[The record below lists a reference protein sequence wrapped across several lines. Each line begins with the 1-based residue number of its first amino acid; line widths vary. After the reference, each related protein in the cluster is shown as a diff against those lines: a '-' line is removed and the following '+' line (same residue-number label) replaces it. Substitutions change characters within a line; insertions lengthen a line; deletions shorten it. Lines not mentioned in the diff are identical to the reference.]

1 MFYVLDS
8 ASVTDLNFNTDDSG
22 SNFLI
27 PEHTIKQYNKSEC
40 CISHLRIFKKSVLCI
55 INIDTRMIL
64 LRLNFRWFDKGCVY
78 EALKR
83 R

>member
-1 MFYVLDS
+1 MFYVLDA
-8 ASVTDLNFNTDDSG
+8 ASVTDLKFNTDDSG

-40 CISHLRIFKKSVLCI
+40 CISHLRILKSVICI
-55 INIDTRMIL
+55 THIDTLKIL
-64 LRLNFRWFDKGCVY
+64 LLLNFRWFDKGGVY

>member
-27 PEHTIKQYNKSEC
+27 PEHTIKHYNKSEC
-40 CISHLRIFKKSVLCI
+40 CISHLRVLKSVICI
-55 INIDTRMIL
+55 TNIDTRMIL